1 MIRTYTLFIEY
12 GKDSNSFLSISLF
25 YINSVLTSSVMVK
38 AYRNIRIKKE
48 NRMAGEREAEGK
60 KWNAPKLLPVHK
72 LWRITIFYII
82 YLRFIACLSFP
93 LPTCVR

>member
-1 MIRTYTLFIEY
+1 
-12 GKDSNSFLSISLF
+12 
-25 YINSVLTSSVMVK
+25 MVK

-82 YLRFIACLSFP
+82 FLSLYVPYQSDISSTETSLTFVP
-93 LPTCVR
+93 VGPVIISPSVSFKAL

>member
-1 MIRTYTLFIEY
+1 
-12 GKDSNSFLSISLF
+12 
-25 YINSVLTSSVMVK
+25 MVK

-72 LWRITIFYII
+72 LWRHYHILHYILTL
-82 YLRFIACLSFP
+82 YRLFVFSSTHLRALTNASIHGVTSSLWMRFSG
-93 LPTCVR
+93 